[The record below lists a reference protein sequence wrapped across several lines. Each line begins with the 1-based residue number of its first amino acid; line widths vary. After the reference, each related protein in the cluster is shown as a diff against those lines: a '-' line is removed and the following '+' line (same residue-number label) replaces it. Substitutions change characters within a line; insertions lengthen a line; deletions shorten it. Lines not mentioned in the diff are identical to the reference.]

1 MKITRLSVQNV
12 QGISALEIQPHAP
25 VVLVA
30 GKNGSGKTTTLD
42 AIAMATRGHVSRVK
56 LKKDYR
62 QAVREGQRIGTALV
76 EWDGGRCAMTLP
88 NGKHEA
94 EGVALPDALDAMLN
108 MHAFSDMTE
117 TARREWLYD
126 ALGISTDPG
135 AIQHLLKQH
144 GHDAIKVSG
153 LPIEFGFERAEKAAR
168 EFASEVRGSW
178 KAITGETYGD
188 KKAER
193 WTAPTTERPSED
205 EIEAARK
212 AAEQARAA
220 ADDKL
225 KHLGA
230 TQAGFGAY
238 QRARNRLAI
247 LQEEASKVDRIR
259 DKLERDKAEL
269 AVWTEKLASLPAAPG
284 VTPVTHSC
292 PECGTVL
299 VMRSGKLSQY
309 EGAEGA
315 PDALVET
322 KRAEQQKAVD
332 LYQKAVSSGERDLAA
347 AQRAAV
353 EIETLNGT
361 QAVSEEEIA
370 HAKREAEAAHAA
382 EKEASAAYR
391 DLLDRE
397 NQFSVAASKT
407 EEAKKF
413 HEDVQAWV
421 ALAEA
426 LSPDGIPAE
435 IVGRSVKPLNKL
447 LREYADITGWVVP
460 MVGVDMEITGDG
472 RLYGLLSESEK
483 WRVDAMLT
491 VALAELS
498 EFRMVALDRLDVL
511 HPADRPTA
519 MLWLAGLAESG
530 RLEQVWLA
538 GTLKQEPAKLPDGVQ
553 CVWLNKEEVCDAE
566 KAAA

>member
-30 GKNGSGKTTTLD
+30 GKNGTGKTTTLD

-88 NGKHEA
+88 NGKHEV
-94 EGVALPDALDAMLN
+94 EGGAMPSALDAMLN
-108 MHAFSDMTE
+108 MHAFSGMAE
-117 TARREWLYD
+117 TQRREWLYA
-126 ALGISTDPG
+126 ALGISTNPET
-135 AIQHLLKQH
+135 IRRMLKQR
-144 GHDAIKVSG
+144 GHDATKAGAV
-153 LPIEFGFERAEKAAR
+153 PIESGFEQAEKEAR
-168 EFASEVRGSW
+168 SFASEARGAW

-188 KKAER
+188 KKAEG
-193 WTAPTTERPSED
+193 WAAPTAERPGED

-212 AAEQARAA
+212 AAEQARAV

-230 TQAGFGAY
+230 TQAGFDAY
-238 QRARNRLAI
+238 QRARNRLAV
-247 LQEEASKVDRIR
+247 LQEEADKADRVR

-269 AVWTEKLASLPAAPG
+269 AVWTEKLAALPPPPGAAPI
-284 VTPVTHSC
+284 THSC

-299 VMRSGKLSQY
+299 IMRAGGLVQY
-309 EGAEGA
+309 EGSEGK
-315 PDALVET
+315 PDPEVET

-332 LYQKAVSSGERDLAA
+332 LYQKAVAAGERDLAA
-347 AQRAAV
+347 TQRAAV
-353 EIETLNGT
+353 EIETLGAT
-361 QAVSEEEIA
+361 IGVSEEEVA
-370 HAKREAEAAHAA
+370 HAKRDADAAQAA
-382 EKEASAAYR
+382 EKEAQAAYR
-391 DLLDRE
+391 NLLDKE
-397 NQFSVAASKT
+397 DQAVKASSKT
-407 EEAKKF
+407 EVAKKH
-413 HEDVQAWV
+413 HEDVQAWA

-426 LSPDGIPAE
+426 LSPDGIPSE
-435 IVGRSVKPLNKL
+435 IVGKSIKPLNKL
-447 LREYADITGWVVP
+447 LREHADKTGWIAP

-472 RLYGLLSESEK
+472 RLFGLLSESEQ

-498 EFRMVALDRLDVL
+498 GIRMVALDRFDVL
-511 HPADRPTA
+511 HPSDRPGA
-519 MLWLAGLAESG
+519 MFWLAGLTGES
-530 RLEQVWLA
+530 RLDQVWLA

-553 CVWLNKEEVCDAE
+553 CVWLNKEDVCDAE